1 MKRLKVYLIFSTKHC
16 IRVATEDLLKGYIVD
31 ISKMVWD
38 IAWYLVVKSYT
49 KTDKNILFLSSF
61 AWFIHIVSK
70 ILSTIVDF
78 RSGVFTF

>member
-1 MKRLKVYLIFSTKHC
+1 MKRPKDYLIFSTKHC
-16 IRVATEDLLKGYIVD
+16 IRVATEDLLKGNIVD

-38 IAWYLVVKSYT
+38 IAWYLVFKSYT
-49 KTDKNILFLSSF
+49 KTDKKILFLSSF